1 MREDVDVLLDDE
13 KGVRDG
19 IHGGTEDKG
28 TEKDGERKG
37 RERERDRERERER
50 GRKKTSFANSQFR
63 GCDVLVART
72 TMRST
77 VFRW

>member
-19 IHGGTEDKG
+19 IHGGTGDKG

-37 RERERDRERERER
+37 REREIERERER
-50 GRKKTSFANSQFR
+50 GRKKTSFPNSQFR
-63 GCDVLVART
+63 GCDVLVARM

>member
-19 IHGGTEDKG
+19 IHGGTGDKG
-28 TEKDGERKG
+28 TEKDGER
-37 RERERDRERERER
+37 ERERERER

-63 GCDVLVART
+63 GCDVLVARM

>member
-19 IHGGTEDKG
+19 IHGGTGDKG
-28 TEKDGERKG
+28 TEKDGE
-37 RERERDRERERER
+37 RERERER

-63 GCDVLVART
+63 GCDVLVARM

>member
-19 IHGGTEDKG
+19 IHGGTGDKG
-28 TEKDGERKG
+28 TEKDGERERE
-37 RERERDRERERER
+37 RERERDR

-63 GCDVLVART
+63 GCDVLVARM

>member
-19 IHGGTEDKG
+19 IHGGTGDKG
-28 TEKDGERKG
+28 TEKEGE
-37 RERERDRERERER
+37 RERERER

-63 GCDVLVART
+63 GCDVLVARM

>member
-1 MREDVDVLLDDE
+1 MREDVDVLLDEE

-19 IHGGTEDKG
+19 IHGGTGDKG
-28 TEKDGERKG
+28 TEKEGE
-37 RERERDRERERER
+37 RERERER

>member
-19 IHGGTEDKG
+19 IHGGTGDKG
-28 TEKDGERKG
+28 TEKEG
-37 RERERDRERERER
+37 ERERER

-63 GCDVLVART
+63 GCDVLVARM